1 MIPAERREMMSQFK
15 LSELG
20 YGDPSL
26 NAKLTQVGRAP
37 DNMLQ

>member
-1 MIPAERREMMSQFK
+1 MSQFK

-20 YGDPSL
+20 HGDPLL